1 MCVPNP
7 TTRLWSAAILTALTL
22 CLSGCTSWSEYVANR
37 FKVGPNYCPPAAP
50 VADRWIDADDAR
62 VRSDSDE
69 QVNWW
74 TVFRDE
80 KDNPD
85 EKLNALV
92 LEAYRQNLTLRQA
105 GMRILEARAQRAI
118 AAGSLFP
125 QTQQAVG
132 SYSRNKF
139 SENVNQ
145 QFNAPEPWYDLSN
158 AGFNLAWELDF
169 WGRFRRAVESADADL
184 SASVENYDDVL
195 VTLLAD
201 VATAYVQVRTLQR
214 RIALAEE
221 NVAIQTRQLEI
232 AEAKFRGGITTEND
246 PDQARVA
253 LSQTQA
259 LIPALRTSLRQAQNQ
274 LCILRG
280 RPPRDLK
287 EELGVQPIPGA
298 PTSVAAGIPAQ
309 LLTRRPDV
317 RRAER
322 LAAAQSAQIGI
333 ATAELYPH
341 IAITGSIG
349 VEANHV
355 GNLFDGSR
363 SMAGSIGPGFQWNVL
378 NYGRLKNNIVVQD
391 ARFEQLVAAYQ
402 NTVLRANAEVENGL
416 SAFLN
421 AQEQVKYLAVGVEA
435 ADKGLKVAEAQFKAD
450 RIPFVAVA
458 LLAENKVQQEDNLAQ
473 AQGNVALGL
482 IQVYR
487 ALGGGWQIRL
497 ADDAGVLDGDDAE
510 PPLPNGVEK
519 PPQETVPK

>member
-1 MCVPNP
+1 MP
-7 TTRLWSAAILTALTL
+7 AAKPRWNATILALLTL
-22 CLSGCTSWSEYVANR
+22 WLSGCTSWSEYVSNR
-37 FKVGPNYCPPAAP
+37 FKVGPNYCRPAAA

-62 VRSDSDE
+62 VRSDCEDHPH
-69 QVNWW
+69 WW
-74 TVFRDE
+74 SVFH
-80 KDNPD
+80 D
-85 EKLNALV
+85 EKLDALV
-92 LEAYRQNLTLRQA
+92 TEAYRQNLTLREA

-118 AAGSLFP
+118 AAGNLFP

-132 SYSRNKF
+132 GYTRNKL

-145 QFNAPEPWYDLSN
+145 QFIVPEPWYDLNN

-184 SASVENYDDVL
+184 SASVESYDDVL

-221 NVAIQTRQLEI
+221 NAAIQTRLLAI
-232 AEAKFRGGITTEND
+232 AEAKFKGGLTTEND
-246 PDQARVA
+246 PDQARVI
-253 LSQTQA
+253 LSETQA
-259 LIPALRTSLRQAQNQ
+259 LIPVLKTSLRQSQNQ

-280 RPPRDLK
+280 LPPRNL
-287 EELGVQPIPGA
+287 EQELGAKGIPAA

-349 VEANHV
+349 VEANHA
-355 GNLFDGSR
+355 GNLFDGPH
-363 SMAGSIGPGFQWNVL
+363 SMTGSVGPGFQWNVL
-378 NYGRLKNNIVVQD
+378 NYGRLKNNIIAQD

-402 NTVLRANAEVENGL
+402 NTVLRANSEVENGL
-416 SAFLN
+416 TAFLN
-421 AQEQVKYLAVGVEA
+421 GQEQVKHLAVGVKA
-435 ADKGLKVAEAQFKAD
+435 ADKGLKVAEAQFAAD
-450 RIPFVAVA
+450 KVPFVAVA

-473 AQGNVALGL
+473 AQGGVALAL
-482 IQVYR
+482 VQVYR
-487 ALGGGWQIRL
+487 AVGGGWQIRL
-497 ADDAGVLDGDDAE
+497 ADDAGVLDADDA
-510 PPLPNGVEK
+510 PPSLPDGAEQR
-519 PPQETVPK
+519 PQESD

>member
-1 MCVPNP
+1 MLATKPI
-7 TTRLWSAAILTALTL
+7 RSAAILTALTL
-22 CLSGCTSWSEYVANR
+22 WFSGCTSWSEYVSNR
-37 FKVGPNYCPPAAP
+37 FKVGPNYCRPAAP
-50 VADRWIDADDAR
+50 VADQWIDADDAR
-62 VRSDSDE
+62 VRSESDDHP
-69 QVNWW
+69 QWW
-74 TVFRDE
+74 TVFH
-80 KDNPD
+80 D
-85 EKLNALV
+85 EKLDALV

-125 QTQQAVG
+125 QTQQAAG
-132 SYSRNKF
+132 GYSRNKL

-145 QFNAPEPWYDLSN
+145 QFIVPEPWYDLSN

-201 VATAYVQVRTLQR
+201 VATAYVQVRTLER

-221 NVAIQTRQLEI
+221 NAAIQTRLLKI
-232 AEAKFRGGITTEND
+232 AEAKFRGGTTTEND

-259 LIPALRTSLRQAQNQ
+259 LIPVLKTSLRQAQNQ

-280 RPPRDLK
+280 LPPRNLK
-287 EELGVQPIPGA
+287 EELGAANIPA
-298 PTSVAAGIPAQ
+298 VPASVAAGIPAQ

-322 LAAAQSAQIGI
+322 QAAAQSAQIGI

-355 GNLFDGSR
+355 GDLFDGPR
-363 SMAGSIGPGFQWNVL
+363 SMAGSIGPGFS
-378 NYGRLKNNIVVQD
+378 GIC
-391 ARFEQLVAAYQ
+391 
-402 NTVLRANAEVENGL
+402 
-416 SAFLN
+416 
-421 AQEQVKYLAVGVEA
+421 
-435 ADKGLKVAEAQFKAD
+435 
-450 RIPFVAVA
+450 
-458 LLAENKVQQEDNLAQ
+458 
-473 AQGNVALGL
+473 
-482 IQVYR
+482 
-487 ALGGGWQIRL
+487 
-497 ADDAGVLDGDDAE
+497 
-510 PPLPNGVEK
+510 
-519 PPQETVPK
+519 